1 MKTIVITIHVVIA
14 LIIAQLPSNAEPVV
28 SRSQIAQGP
37 PNSSMGMIRKGR
49 PLSAAEIVDLEAKST
64 LTHASVSREA
74 GGAEAS
80 SGVLVLAVIGALV
93 VVGAVI
99 YTANRNRE

>member
-14 LIIAQLPSNAEPVV
+14 LIAAQLPSHAEPLVN
-28 SRSQIAQGP
+28 RSHTA
-37 PNSSMGMIRKGR
+37 NSSIGMIRKGQ
-49 PLSAAEIVDLEAKST
+49 PLSAVEIVDLEAKST

-74 GGAEAS
+74 GGAEAT

-99 YTANRNRE
+99 YAANRNSEKRE